1 MKSLLNTRILIAT
14 LGILTALVIVLMQV
28 FCFEFTESLIQ
39 EVGSEQ
45 QSESPDKNHDH
56 FISLPASCSLPS
68 SASLMLNQE
77 FSFIEEL
84 ILGSEETEVNPVN
97 VQLATGRLFKALFSF
112 IISPNAP

>member
-1 MKSLLNTRILIAT
+1 MKSLLKTRILITT

-28 FCFEFTESLIQ
+28 FCYEFSGNLIQ
-39 EVGSEQ
+39 KVDSEQ
-45 QSESPDKNHDH
+45 QSESSDKDHDH

-84 ILGSEETEVNPVN
+84 ILDSDETEANPVN